1 GRSVTVRVHGESGVG
16 KSYLVRH
23 FTSQVLAREPN
34 AVILAGR
41 CYERESVPYKALDGI
56 VDELT
61 GFLGAALAS
70 ELPPLLPPGVHA
82 LAQVFPVLRQISEIA
97 RGAVAAED
105 RVPHVVRAEASAA
118 LRDMLR
124 RIAERYPLVVVI
136 DDLHWT
142 DADSLHL
149 LRELLRQPEAPP
161 FLLIATLRDTQVAQV
176 PIDELEQAVPVS
188 DPAYD
193 LQLGALS
200 SDDAEQLVTSLAEGV
215 EGLAGLDARNIA

>member
-1 GRSVTVRVHGESGVG
+1 ESGVG

-70 ELPPLLPPGVHA
+70 ELPPLLPPGVQA

-142 DADSLHL
+142 DA
-149 LRELLRQPEAPP
+149 PP

-193 LQLGALS
+193 LQLGTLS
-200 SDDAEQLVTSLAEGV
+200 SDD
-215 EGLAGLDARNIA
+215 